1 MAQLPR
7 DHKGKDIEY
16 IISET
21 SAWPHFTTAY
31 RSSDEHLAARSPNQ
45 FPTCVHFYLTDWF
58 MKK

>member
-7 DHKGKDIEY
+7 DHKEKDIEY

-21 SAWPHFTTAY
+21 SAWAHFTTAY
-31 RSSDEHLAARSPNQ
+31 RSSDGHLAACSPNQ
-45 FPTCVHFYLTDWF
+45 FPTCGHFYLTDWF

>member
-21 SAWPHFTTAY
+21 SAWAHFTSPTDP
-31 RSSDEHLAARSPNQ
+31 SNGHLAARSPNQ
-45 FPTCVHFYLTDWF
+45 FPTCVHFYLTD
-58 MKK
+58 